1 MCYNY
6 TLRDFLLGTVRVKNG
21 WVSEWVGW
29 SNYQKKAV
37 DSISEVFKNISFIP
51 NENRKSNPSFDLQ
64 SSKNILVQN
73 ITDIREWNKLNIGD
87 ISIKNELVVD
97 TLMETGTGKTFTFLE
112 SIYKLNRDYGLSKFI
127 ILVPSNP
134 IRQGTLKNI
143 KITKEFFVKEYGK
156 NISAFNYSEKTVQ
169 NFINASDMNI
179 SVLISTYQSFNSAS
193 NKINKKSVEQSQIGQ
208 AKSYMEAIA
217 YLKPVI
223 IIDEPHRFEGKQT
236 AKYLKEFNPLFTLR
250 FGATYKNDEYKNLI
264 YTLDSVDAF
273 SQGLVKAITVD
284 TVGNENVDNHTISYT
299 KVTGAN
305 QKEYI
310 ADIEYKDINSK
321 SKKVKL
327 KKGDNLGIESGIEYL
342 NGYIVD
348 KITKSEVLF
357 LNGISLPLGE
367 SESYGVLLDAMQQ
380 EIVNTAIVN
389 HFEREEELFK
399 MDIKSLCLFFI
410 DRVDK
415 YLLDD
420 GSSGELAK
428 LFEKLYLK
436 NLNGVLKRENLDEEY
451 RKYLLKTKD
460 NLKELHSGYFAKSK
474 SIKDEEEAIELILNK
489 KEVLLSFDS
498 NLRFIFSQ
506 WALQEGWDNP
516 NVMTLC
522 KLAPSNSKISKLQQ
536 IGRGLR
542 LAVNQD
548 GKRITKENNDFDF
561 INELFV
567 VVPSTESDFVSSIQ
581 NEISEHSVKQVSK
594 LFNED
599 VMVKNHI
606 AINSRSAVRL
616 LDKLEELDFISIN
629 DEDIS
634 EIIISKEQY
643 NQKSKELE
651 TLDIKGC
658 DCEKLKEYFD
668 SFFKTTSRIKAKDR
682 TITKDKGK
690 IKIDKEKFKKFKNLW
705 DTLNHDAVVK
715 YDINTKELIEKS
727 VKKIDDDFIIG
738 GQDIIIKRDI
748 HIEDKSKHDSERDSV
763 SVQTHSI
770 FTIYEFIKTLS
781 NNTKLSIQTIANIL
795 HQVKKEKFE
804 LISKNENLALK
815 KIEEQLVS
823 SIYDTIINKI
833 SYDIKEIKTCN
844 TSLTDKD
851 GNVKDFI
858 NVGSLGVETYKI
870 TKQNIKD
877 KSIYDE
883 SFMEVDSNIEKLT
896 IDESDDKKII
906 VFAKLPKIHIPTAH
920 GRTYNPDFGYVIEQ
934 NNKKE
939 LYFIVETKG
948 YDTFDEIS
956 TKEKLQIKSA
966 EAFFKQLK
974 ENGVD
979 VEYRTKLNSP
989 ELSQMISEII

>member
-1 MCYNY
+1 MS
-6 TLRDFLLGTVRVKNG
+6 LKIKFDRLD
-21 WVSEWVGW
+21 
-29 SNYQKKAV
+29 YQEKAV
-37 DSISEVFKNISFIP
+37 SSISDVFKNISFVA
-51 NENRKSNPSFDLQ
+51 NENSKSNPSFDLQ
-64 SSKNILVQN
+64 SFKSTLVQN
-73 ITDIREWNKLNIGD
+73 IKSIRESNKVDIGD
-87 ISIKNELVVD
+87 ISIKDELVID

-112 SIYKLNRDYGLSKFI
+112 SIYRLNRDYGLSKFI

-143 KITKEFFVKEYGK
+143 KITKEFFVKEYSK
-156 NISAFNYSEKTVQ
+156 NISAYNYSEKTIL
-169 NFINASDMNI
+169 NYINASNRNI
-179 SVLISTYQSFNSAS
+179 SILVSTYQSFNSAS
-193 NKINKKSVEQSQIGQ
+193 NKINKKGVEHSLIGQ

-217 YLKPVI
+217 YLEPVI

-250 FGATYKNDEYKNLI
+250 FGATFKNKLYQNLV

-284 TVGNENVDNHTISYT
+284 TVGNENVDNHTIALK

-310 ADIEYKDINSK
+310 ATIEYKDINSK
-321 SKKVKL
+321 VHSVKL
-327 KKGDNLGIESGIEYL
+327 KKGDNLGVEADIEYL
-342 NGYIVD
+342 NSYIIE

-357 LNGISLPLGE
+357 GNGISLLLGE
-367 SESYGVLLDAMQQ
+367 SESYGVLLDAMQTQ
-380 EIVNTAIVN
+380 IVDTAIKN

-399 MDIKSLCLFFI
+399 LKIKALCLFFI

-436 NLNGVLKRENLDEEY
+436 NLKNVLSRENIDEEY
-451 RKYLLKTKD
+451 KEYLLKTQESP
-460 NLKELHSGYFAKSK
+460 KELHSGYFAKSK
-474 SIKDEEEAIELILNK
+474 NLKDEEEAIDLILNK
-489 KEVLLSFDS
+489 KEELLSFDS

-522 KLAPSNSKISKLQQ
+522 KLAPSNSEISKLQQ

-548 GKRITKENNDFDF
+548 GERITKDDNDFDF

-599 VMVKNHI
+599 VMMENGI
-606 AINSRSAVRL
+606 ATTARSAVKL
-616 LDKLEELDFISIN
+616 LDVLEELNFIKID
-629 DEDIS
+629 DEDMS
-634 EIIISKEQY
+634 EIIISKEEY
-643 NQKSKELE
+643 SQKSKELE
-651 TLDIKGC
+651 AIDIKGC
-658 DCEKLKEYFD
+658 DNQKLKEYFD
-668 SFFKTTSRIKAKDR
+668 SYFKTTSRIKAKDR
-682 TITKDKGK
+682 SGKKDKGK
-690 IKIDKEKFKKFKNLW
+690 IKIDKDKFKKFKNLW
-705 DTLNHDAVVK
+705 DTLNYDAVVK
-715 YDINTKELIEKS
+715 YDINSEELIKKS
-727 VKKIDDDFIIG
+727 VQKINADFMIS
-738 GQDIIIKRDI
+738 GQDIIIKRDR
-748 HIEDKSKHDSERDSV
+748 HIEDEDKHDSEKESIK
-763 SVQTHSI
+763 VQAHSI

-781 NNTKLSIQTIANIL
+781 NNTKLSIQTIATVLKQIE
-795 HQVKKEKFE
+795 QDKFE
-804 LISKNENLALK
+804 LIAKNENLALK

-823 SIYDTIINKI
+823 AIYDTIINKI

-844 TSLTDKD
+844 TSLTDED

-870 TKQNIKD
+870 SKASIKE

-883 SFMEVDSNIEKLT
+883 NFMEVDSNIEKLT
-896 IDESDDKKII
+896 IDESNDKKIT
-906 VFAKLPKIHIPTAH
+906 VFAKLPKVNIPTAH
-920 GRTYNPDFGYVIEQ
+920 GRSYNPDFGYVIEQ
-934 NNKKE
+934 DDKKE
-939 LYFIVETKG
+939 LYFVVETKG
-948 YDTFDEIS
+948 YDNFNEIS
-956 TKEKLQIKSA
+956 VKEKLQIKSA

-974 ENGVD
+974 KQGVN
-979 VEYRTKLNSP
+979 VEYETKLNSDD
-989 ELSQMISEII
+989 LSQMISAIQKK

>member
-1 MCYNY
+1 MG
-6 TLRDFLLGTVRVKNG
+6 LKIKFDRLD
-21 WVSEWVGW
+21 
-29 SNYQKKAV
+29 YQEKAV
-37 DSISEVFKNISFIP
+37 DSISNVFKNVRFLS

-64 SSKNILVQN
+64 MSKTILVKNIEN
-73 ITDIREWNKLNIGD
+73 IRESNKIDISD
-87 ISIKNELVVD
+87 ISIKNELVID

-112 SIYKLNRDYGLSKFI
+112 SIYRLNRDYGLSKFI

-134 IRQGTLKNI
+134 IRQGTIKNI

-156 NISAFNYSEKTVQ
+156 SISVFNYSEKTVQ
-169 NFINASDMNI
+169 NYINASDMNI
-179 SVLISTYQSFNSAS
+179 SVLVSTYQSFNSAS
-193 NKINKKSVEQSQIGQ
+193 NKINKKGVEQSLIGR

-236 AKYLKEFNPLFTLR
+236 AKYLKAFNPLFTLR
-250 FGATYKNDEYKNLI
+250 FGATYKNNEYKNLI

-284 TVGNENVDNHTISYT
+284 TVGNENVGNHTIEYK

-305 QKEYI
+305 QKEYEVT
-310 ADIEYKDINSK
+310 IEYKDINSK
-321 SKKVKL
+321 TKSLKL
-327 KKGDNLGIESGIEYL
+327 KKGDNLGVKAGIDYLSSYIIE
-342 NGYIVD
+342 

-357 LNGISLPLGE
+357 VNGISLPFGE
-367 SESYGVLLDAMQQ
+367 SESYGVLLDAMQTQ
-380 EIVNTAIVN
+380 IVDTAIKN

-399 MDIKSLCLFFI
+399 MDIKALCLFFI

-428 LFEKLYLK
+428 LFEKLYLR
-436 NLNGVLKRENLDEEY
+436 NLEDVLKRDNLDEEY
-451 RKYLLKTKD
+451 KKYLLKTKE

-474 SIKDEEEAIELILNK
+474 NLKDEEEAIELILNK
-489 KEVLLSFDS
+489 KEELLSFDS

-548 GKRITKENNDFDF
+548 GQRITKENSNFNF

-581 NEISEHSVKQVSK
+581 NEITLHSVREVSK
-594 LFNED
+594 IFDER
-599 VMVKNHI
+599 VMLDNNI
-606 AINSRSAVRL
+606 ATTPRIAVRL
-616 LDKLEELDFISIN
+616 LDRLEDMGFIAIDN
-629 DEDIS
+629 EDMS
-634 EIIISKEQY
+634 EIVISKEKY
-643 NQKSKELE
+643 NKRSQELE
-651 TLDIKGC
+651 ALDINGC
-658 DCEKLKEYFD
+658 DSAKLKEYFD
-668 SFFKTTSRIKAKDR
+668 SYFKTSSRIKAKDR
-682 TITKDKGK
+682 SSKKDTSK
-690 IKIDKEKFKKFKNLW
+690 IKIDKDKFKKFKNLW
-705 DTLNHDAVVK
+705 DTLNYDAVVK
-715 YDINTKELIEKS
+715 YDIDSKDLIEKS
-727 VKKIDDDFIIG
+727 VKKIDADFMIS
-738 GQDIIIKRDI
+738 GQDIIIKRDS
-748 HIEDKSKHDSERDSV
+748 HIEDKSKQDSQKESV
-763 SVQTHSI
+763 EVQTHSI

-781 NNTKLSIQTIANIL
+781 NNTKLSIQTIASIL
-795 HQVKKEKFE
+795 GQIEKEKFE
-804 LISKNENLALK
+804 LISKNENIALK
-815 KIEEQLVS
+815 KIEEQLIS
-823 SIYDTIINKI
+823 AIYDTIINKI

-844 TSLTDKD
+844 TSLTDKN

-870 TKQNIKD
+870 TKPSIKE
-877 KSIYDE
+877 KSIYAQN
-883 SFMEVDSNIEKLT
+883 FMEVDSNIEKLT
-896 IDESDDKKII
+896 IDESDDKKIT
-906 VFAKLPKIHIPTAH
+906 VFAKLPKVNIPTAH
-920 GRTYNPDFGYVIEQ
+920 GRNYNPDFGYVIEQ
-934 NNKKE
+934 NDEKE

-948 YDTFDEIS
+948 YDNFDDIS
-956 TKEKLQIKSA
+956 TKEKLQIRSA

-974 ENGVD
+974 AKGIN
-979 VEYRTKLNSP
+979 VEYKTKLNSP
-989 ELSQMISEII
+989 ELSQMISDILK